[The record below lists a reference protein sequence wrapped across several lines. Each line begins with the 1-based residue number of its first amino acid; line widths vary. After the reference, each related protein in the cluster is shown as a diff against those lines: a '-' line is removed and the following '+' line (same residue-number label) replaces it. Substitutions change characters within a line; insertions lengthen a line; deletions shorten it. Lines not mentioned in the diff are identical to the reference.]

1 MRELATLEKLQEDA
15 DAESEGLSYMTSRP
29 ITSRPITSRPITLL
43 PSALL
48 SAPVFFLSLLWPVIV
63 QIGESSAVG
72 GNPRDL
78 AIRIALLFPLQV
90 LMFAFPFATW
100 RWICPRVPSRNWT
113 WLLLVSVIV
122 GAAVRGVA
130 LGILLSLLGIS
141 ESPEFVFRIVVS
153 VAHMGVVTVVLWFL
167 VSEVRGLHA
176 RRRQL
181 LADRDQLIG
190 LQLATQRDLEQLD
203 DRATEEMRRSILQ
216 SLGGLQVS
224 DSSELRERLRLT
236 IDEVVR
242 PLSHQLAAQPSAW
255 APRQPTTENV
265 GIDWPLAIREG
276 LNPARIHPV
285 VLSLLLLWLGLP
297 IHFFLFDPLFVLAY
311 TFITLMVIPVF
322 WIARKVAIRV
332 SIGRGTGFTSM
343 TFVVAVF
350 VGGLLMG
357 LATLTY
363 MWGEPQPFV
372 FVIIAPVL
380 ALLISGALAVAEA
393 ARDQNLELEA
403 ELTAITTDLRWALA
417 RAREQ
422 YRQRERALAHALHG
436 RVQASLAA
444 AFLRLER
451 SIAQGTDDDALLAAL
466 QSEMLEVIADID
478 FHDFE
483 PDPIDQ
489 VIAHTRS
496 NWSGVVHLDFTC
508 EPHVKKALAVDS
520 LCARSVNDLIPEL
533 VFNSVRHGSATAIE
547 VEIEIVDSRTLS
559 LTVIDDGSND
569 ITAAR
574 YGLGSALLDDSSI
587 TWTRSRRGER
597 TTTTCVLPC
606 LHRSSK

>member
-1 MRELATLEKLQEDA
+1 
-15 DAESEGLSYMTSRP
+15 MTSR
-29 ITSRPITSRPITLL
+29 RITLL

-63 QIGESSAVG
+63 QIGESNALG
-72 GNPRDL
+72 GNPRDI

-90 LMFAFPFATW
+90 LMFAIPFATW

-122 GAAVRGVA
+122 GAAVRGIA
-130 LGILLSLLGIS
+130 LGILLFLFGIS
-141 ESPEFVFRIVVS
+141 DSPELVFRIVVS
-153 VAHMGVVTVVLWFL
+153 VAHMGVVTVILWFL

-190 LQLATQRDLEQLD
+190 LQLAAHRDLEQLG
-203 DRATEEMRRSILQ
+203 DRAAEEIRLSILQ
-216 SLGGLQVS
+216 SMGGLQVS
-224 DSSELRERLRLT
+224 DSSELRERLQLT

-255 APRQPTTENV
+255 APPQPATEKV
-265 GIDWPLAIREG
+265 SVDWPLAIREG
-276 LNPARIHPV
+276 FNPARIHPV

-297 IHFFLFDPLFVLAY
+297 IHLFQFPPSFALTY
-311 TFITLMVIPVF
+311 TAVALMAIPVF
-322 WIARKVAIRV
+322 WIARRVAIRA
-332 SIGRGTGFTSM
+332 SLGRGTGFTSM
-343 TFVVAVF
+343 AFVVAVV

-363 MWGEPQPFV
+363 MWNEPQPLV
-372 FVIIAPVL
+372 FVIVAPVL
-380 ALLISGALAVAEA
+380 ALLISSSLAVAEA

-403 ELTAITTDLRWALA
+403 ELTAVTADLRWALT

-451 SIAQGTDDDALLAAL
+451 AVAQSADDDALLAAL
-466 QSEMLEVIADID
+466 QTEILEVIDELD
-478 FHDFE
+478 FGDKAPE
-483 PDPIDQ
+483 PIDK
-489 VIAHTRS
+489 VITLTQS
-496 NWSGVVHLDFTC
+496 NWSGAVRLDFTV
-508 EPHVKKALAVDS
+508 EPQVKQALTIDS

-547 VEIEIVDSRTLS
+547 VDLEIADSRTLS
-559 LTVIDDGSND
+559 LTVSDDGRND
-569 ITAAR
+569 LTATR

-587 TWTRSRRGER
+587 TWDRTRRGGR

-606 LHRSSK
+606 LHQNSN